1 MTLSIEKVQEIKEKY
16 PVGTRILVQQLEDK
30 MVDLTE
36 EKGTVSKVD
45 DIGGIHVKWDNGK
58 QLALYE
64 GVDKFKI
71 IENYGIVFTAQNGM
85 VRQETMKLPSEITLD
100 FCYKLLNVSLIDIIR
115 LEHSIDII
123 VDDEGLLK
131 WSNYVSTIT
140 ICGENKKIAGNFLM
154 VGSNSDGEFI
164 PLNQK
169 QLNWIEENITY
180 SRFCYKY

>member
-16 PVGTRILVQQLEDK
+16 PVGTRILVQKLEDK

-71 IENYGIVFTAQNGM
+71 IENYGIVFTSHNGM
-85 VRQETMKLPSEITLD
+85 VDRHTKKSTLHKY
-100 FCYKLLNVSLIDIIR
+100 YKHIVSIFSFSSL
-115 LEHSIDII
+115 
-123 VDDEGLLK
+123 
-131 WSNYVSTIT
+131 
-140 ICGENKKIAGNFLM
+140 
-154 VGSNSDGEFI
+154 
-164 PLNQK
+164 
-169 QLNWIEENITY
+169 
-180 SRFCYKY
+180 